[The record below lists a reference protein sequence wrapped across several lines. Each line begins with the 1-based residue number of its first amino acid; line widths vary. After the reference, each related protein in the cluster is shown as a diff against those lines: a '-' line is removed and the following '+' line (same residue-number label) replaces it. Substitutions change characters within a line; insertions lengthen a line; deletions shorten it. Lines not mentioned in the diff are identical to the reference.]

1 MRMSC
6 LNLLSHYNVNFPDYF
21 VKLIV
26 VFKKKKKAM
35 ILDEEYTL
43 NY

>member
-21 VKLIV
+21 VKLV